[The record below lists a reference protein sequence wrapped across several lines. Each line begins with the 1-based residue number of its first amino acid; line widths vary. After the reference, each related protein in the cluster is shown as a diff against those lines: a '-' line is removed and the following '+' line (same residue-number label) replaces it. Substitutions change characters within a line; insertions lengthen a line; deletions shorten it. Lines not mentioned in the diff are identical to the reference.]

1 MDKIEIKDLEIFA
14 NHGVFEEEKK
24 LGQKFLVSITL
35 FLDVRKAGRKDDL
48 NESIHYGEVSN
59 MVNEWMCK
67 HTFQLLESVA
77 QGLCE
82 ELLLVYETSGIKEVE
97 VTVKKPWA
105 PVKLPLDTV
114 AVTVRRKWT
123 EAYLSIG
130 SNMGEKE
137 SYLNAAVE
145 GLKADIYTKVLGVS
159 AFIRTK
165 PYGEVEQDDFLNGA
179 VYIKT
184 LRTPMEL
191 LELSQ
196 QLEQQAKRE
205 RKIHWGP
212 RTLDVDIIFYGKEVV
227 EEKNL
232 VIPHIDMQNRYFV
245 LKPFME
251 LCPYFVHPLLNKRIC
266 TLYEE
271 LNQVELKSES

>member
-35 FLDVRKAGRKDDL
+35 FLDVRKAGRNDDL

-82 ELLLVYETSGIKEVE
+82 EILLVYEPSGIKEVE

-130 SNMGEKE
+130 SNLGEKE
-137 SYLNAAVE
+137 HYLNEAVK
-145 GLKADIYTKVLGVS
+145 GLEADVYTKVLKVS
-159 AFIRTK
+159 SFITTK

-179 VYIKT
+179 VQIKT
-184 LRTPMEL
+184 IRNPVEL
-191 LELSQ
+191 LELSHE
-196 QLEQQAKRE
+196 LEKKAKRE
-205 RKIHWGP
+205 RKVHWGP
-212 RTLDVDIIFYGKEVV
+212 RTLDVDIIFYGKDVM
-227 EEKNL
+227 EEEDL
-232 VIPHIDMQNRYFV
+232 VIPHIDMQNREFV
-245 LKPFME
+245 LKPLME
-251 LCPYFVHPLLNKRIC
+251 LCPHFVHPLLNKRIC
-266 TLYEE
+266 MIYEE
-271 LNQVELKSES
+271 LKNRLNGSL

>member
-35 FLDVRKAGRKDDL
+35 FLDVRNAGRTDDL
-48 NESIHYGEVSN
+48 RESIHYGEVSG
-59 MVNEWMCK
+59 MVNDWMCK

-82 ELLLVYETSGIKEVE
+82 EILLTYESSGLQEVE

-114 AVTVRRKWT
+114 SVTVRRKWT

-130 SNMGEKE
+130 SNIGNKE
-137 SYLNAAVE
+137 SYLSEAVE
-145 GLKADIYTKVLGVS
+145 GLKEDIYTKVLKVS
-159 AFIRTK
+159 SFITTK
-165 PYGEVEQDDFLNGA
+165 PYGTVEQDDFLNGA
-179 VYIKT
+179 VHIKT
-184 LRTPMEL
+184 LRNPVEL

-196 QLEQQAKRE
+196 KLEQKANRE

-212 RTLDVDIIFYGKEVV
+212 RTLDVDIIFFGKEIV
-227 EEKNL
+227 EDMDFI
-232 VIPHIDMQNRYFV
+232 VPHIDMQNREFV
-245 LKPFME
+245 LKPLME
-251 LCPYFVHPLLNKRIC
+251 LCPYFVHPLLKKRIR

-271 LNQVELKSES
+271 LKGDS

>member
-35 FLDVRKAGRKDDL
+35 FLDVRKAGRNDDL
-48 NESIHYGEVSN
+48 KESIHYGEVSN

-82 ELLLVYETSGIKEVE
+82 ELLLVYESSGIKEVE

-130 SNMGEKE
+130 SNIGEKE
-137 SYLNAAVE
+137 NYLNEAVK
-145 GLKADIYTKVLGVS
+145 GLEEDVYTKVLKIS
-159 AFIRTK
+159 SFITTK
-165 PYGEVEQDDFLNGA
+165 PYGEVEQEDFLNGA
-179 VYIKT
+179 VQIKT
-184 LRTPMEL
+184 LRNPEEL
-191 LELSQ
+191 LELSHE
-196 QLEQQAKRE
+196 LEQKAKRE
-205 RKIHWGP
+205 RKVHWGP
-212 RTLDVDIIFYGKEVV
+212 RTLDVDIIFYGKEIV
-227 EEKNL
+227 EEEDL
-232 VIPHIDMQNRYFV
+232 MIPHIDMQNREFV
-245 LKPFME
+245 LKPLME
-251 LCPYFVHPLLNKRIC
+251 LCPYFVHPLLEKRIC
-266 TLYEE
+266 TLYG
-271 LNQVELKSES
+271 ELKIRLNGSL